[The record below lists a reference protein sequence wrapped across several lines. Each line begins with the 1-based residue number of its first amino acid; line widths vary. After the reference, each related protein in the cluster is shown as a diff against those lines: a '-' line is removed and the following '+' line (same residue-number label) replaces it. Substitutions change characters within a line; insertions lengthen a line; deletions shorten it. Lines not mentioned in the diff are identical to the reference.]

1 MTILLITKIS
11 FLIFS
16 SIPLNKLNIEKHN
29 TPNNVASADTLK
41 NPKDHP
47 NDIIFIGVDKWPE
60 YIGGPKEM
68 YKFISENTN
77 QAVATKK
84 GMVNLRFVIERDGSI
99 GNVEIMRN
107 LCPTCDEEAKRVI
120 KLMPKWKPGQVN
132 YRNARCYYH
141 MPIVFK

>member
-16 SIPLNKLNIEKHN
+16 SIPLNKLYIEKHN
-29 TPNNVASADTLK
+29 TQYNVASVDTLK

-47 NDIIFIGVDKWPE
+47 NDIIFIGVDKRPE
-60 YIGGPKEM
+60 YIGGQKEM
-68 YKFISENTN
+68 YKFISEYINE
-77 QAVATKK
+77 AVATKK
-84 GMVNLRFVIERDGSI
+84 GKVNLRFVIEKDGSI
-99 GNVEIMRN
+99 GDVEILRS

>member
-1 MTILLITKIS
+1 MTKSKCIVLGCLCFITSLCFGNETKETIS
-11 FLIFS
+11 
-16 SIPLNKLNIEKHN
+16 
-29 TPNNVASADTLK
+29 DTLK
-41 NPKDHP
+41 NPKEHP
-47 NDIIFIGVDKWPE
+47 NDIIFVGVDKWPE

-68 YKFISENTN
+68 DKFLSENIN

-84 GMVNLRFVIERDGSI
+84 GMVNLRFVIEKDGSI
-99 GNVEIMRN
+99 GDVEILRS
-107 LCPTCDEEAKRVI
+107 LCPSCDEEAKRVI

>member
-1 MTILLITKIS
+1 VS
-11 FLIFS
+11 FG
-16 SIPLNKLNIEKHN
+16 NKDN
-29 TPNNVASADTLK
+29 SDTLK

-47 NDIIFIGVDKWPE
+47 NDIIFIGVDKRPE
-60 YIGGPKEM
+60 YIGGQKEM
-68 YKFISENTN
+68 YKFLSENIN
-77 QAVATKK
+77 EAVATKK
-84 GMVNLRFVIERDGSI
+84 GMVNLRFVIEKDGSI
-99 GNVEIMRN
+99 GDVEILRS